1 MNGFRCKKRLSC
13 DFMISVSQ
21 QATVEVCRIAQMPL
35 KVTEVRKSFLA
46 GVHTTARFS
55 SGKITLILGN
65 E

>member
-1 MNGFRCKKRLSC
+1 
-13 DFMISVSQ
+13 MISVSQ
-21 QATVEVCRIAQMPL
+21 QATVEVYRIAQMPL
-35 KVTEVRKSFLA
+35 KVTKVRKSFLA